1 MFSRAD
7 MDCTI
12 LVSVAYL
19 IDLSQVDDS
28 LTPPS
33 ETSKQESL
41 DSCICRTTV
50 IRVSGIAVTAHYTVG
65 LYMNIHNLGEVLE
78 VDGLRG
84 DSKEDNE
91 CFRSDL

>member
-1 MFSRAD
+1 

-28 LTPPS
+28 LTSPS

-41 DSCICRTTV
+41 DCCICRTTV
-50 IRVSGIAVTAHYTVG
+50 IRVSGIAVTAHFTVG

-84 DSKEDNE
+84 DSKGDNE
-91 CFRSDL
+91 CFRRDL